1 MPVASSSIHSVIENF
16 PDVESEEELEPNN
29 NEYKQS
35 EKASFTK
42 PAQTRARKF
51 KSPYASASER
61 RVTENSNHRNSKKC
75 AHCRN
80 DTDLTEVF
88 TKSMELLE
96 RRLLHHINR
105 RLDTLSDAVVIN
117 QAATTISEITEKP
130 ILKTLPKETVQ
141 DFKDF
146 DQTLSNNEES
156 LLHVHARNQP
166 TLQSVLYYR
175 ESVKRKFN

>member
-1 MPVASSSIHSVIENF
+1 
-16 PDVESEEELEPNN
+16 
-29 NEYKQS
+29 
-35 EKASFTK
+35 
-42 PAQTRARKF
+42 
-51 KSPYASASER
+51 
-61 RVTENSNHRNSKKC
+61 
-75 AHCRN
+75 
-80 DTDLTEVF
+80 
-88 TKSMELLE
+88 MELLE

-156 LLHVHARNQP
+156 LLHVVHFMHLYAARAKSANVAIGIILPRIIKKEVQLKYSKAGIP
-166 TLQSVLYYR
+166 FHGISKENFSATTTFKSLERVLLDVFKNETQKTIGTAVSRWLSNAVDR
-175 ESVKRKFN
+175 EGGKKKRMQENARQAE